1 MTLPD
6 EYPEDSGA
14 LSKQVLH
21 EVSRSLEKLLQDAQ
35 LEHRLTTGVYNCAEI
50 LQRCPDQV
58 MLCILP
64 DSGPG
69 HDVTIDIEHTL
80 IEAYCWENDV
90 RVLKVGNA
98 HVLNKVFN
106 NDVSLREM
114 KKVSRQ
120 QSQGVDFSCLLVK
133 VSLIHVYMSLHY
145 FTTSKLMHSLLSNC
159 QKHISFVLISI
170 QMKLCH

>member
-6 EYPEDSGA
+6 EYPEETGV
-14 LSKQVLH
+14 LSKQVLL
-21 EVSRSLEKLLQDAQ
+21 EVSRSLEKLLRDAQ
-35 LEHRLTTGVYNCAEI
+35 ADHRLTTGVYNSAEM

-80 IEAYCWENDV
+80 IEAHCWENDV
-90 RVLKVGNA
+90 TVLKVGNA
-98 HVLNKVFN
+98 HALSKVLQ

-114 KKVSRQ
+114 KKLSRQ

-133 VSLIHVYMSLHY
+133 YPKEFEEEAAWLTIEKFCNWCLKHDVVQYIDIHSPD
-145 FTTSKLMHSLLSNC
+145 
-159 QKHISFVLISI
+159 
-170 QMKLCH
+170 

>member
-133 VSLIHVYMSLHY
+133 YPKEVRAKCEWLNIERFCNWCLKHDVVQYVDIHSPD
-145 FTTSKLMHSLLSNC
+145 
-159 QKHISFVLISI
+159 
-170 QMKLCH
+170 

>member
-6 EYPEDSGA
+6 EYPEDTGA
-14 LSKQVLH
+14 LSELVLH
-21 EVSRSLEKLLQDAQ
+21 EVRRSLEKLLRDAHVD
-35 LEHRLTTGVYNCAEI
+35 HRLTTGVYNCAEM

-80 IEAYCWENDV
+80 IEAHCWENDV

-98 HVLNKVFN
+98 HALHKVLQ
-106 NDVSLREM
+106 NDVSLRE
-114 KKVSRQ
+114 KKMVSRKQ
-120 QSQGVDFSCLLVK
+120 PQDIDLSCLLIKYPKEVGEECEWLDVEK
-133 VSLIHVYMSLHY
+133 FCNWCLKHDVVQYIDIH
-145 FTTSKLMHSLLSNC
+145 TPD
-159 QKHISFVLISI
+159 
-170 QMKLCH
+170 